1 MKYRLG
7 DLRVESHPTSWA
19 APNATLIGNVRLQAN
34 ASVWFGAV
42 LRGDNELIDI
52 GEGSNVQDGTVMHTD
67 MGSPLT
73 LGKGVTVG
81 HNAMLHGCTVG
92 DYSLV
97 GINAVILNGARIGKH
112 CIIGAN
118 ALIAEGKEIPD
129 GSLVMGSPGKVVREL
144 TEQQKR
150 MLEASAAHY
159 VHNAQRYAQELVV
172 DDEKCSRAA
181 GGLAVR
187 KHLRAGRAGHLH
199 RLPAYR
205 GRDWP
210 LGAHGQR

>member
-7 DLRVESHPTSWA
+7 DMHVETHPTSWT
-19 APNATLIGNVRLQAN
+19 APTATLIGKVRLQAG

-73 LGKGVTVG
+73 IGKGVTIG

-92 DYSLV
+92 DHSLI
-97 GINAVILNGARIGKH
+97 GINAVVLNGARIGKH

-144 TEQQKR
+144 TDAQKT

-159 VHNAQRYAQELVV
+159 VHNAERYAR
-172 DDEKCSRAA
+172 D
-181 GGLAVR
+181 LAVQE
-187 KHLRAGRAGHLH
+187 
-199 RLPAYR
+199 
-205 GRDWP
+205 D
-210 LGAHGQR
+210 